1 MKKTLTLFLALTL
14 ALCMTLAGAQAS
26 PEDLMGKKLKD
37 FSVTTYDG
45 RTFTLSESLKTHDLV
60 VINFWA
66 TWCGPCCREFPCLQE
81 AWKLYSN
88 RVDVIAMSVEE
99 NDTDEVLK
107 QFTAEYGLE
116 FSVGRDELNMYRAM
130 NGMYIPTTLIV
141 DRNRRVVTVEIGSKN
156 FTEEFTDL
164 FDRLLETVPTA
175 EPSVQL

>member
-107 QFTAEYGLE
+107 QFTAEYGLD
-116 FSVGRDELNMYRAM
+116 FSVGRDELNMY
-130 NGMYIPTTLIV
+130 
-141 DRNRRVVTVEIGSKN
+141 RNRRVVTVEIGSKN

>member
-14 ALCMTLAGAQAS
+14 ALCTTLTGAQAS

-45 RTFTLSESLKTHDLV
+45 KTFTLSESLEAHDLM

-66 TWCGPCCREFPCLQE
+66 TWCPPCCREFPFLQE
-81 AWKLYSN
+81 AWKQYSD

-99 NDTDEVLK
+99 TDTDKVLK

-116 FSVGRDELNMYRAM
+116 FSVGRDELHMYRAM
-130 NGMYIPTTLIV
+130 NGMYVPTTLIV
-141 DRNRRVVTVEIGSKN
+141 DRNRRVVNVDIGMKN
-156 FTEEFTDL
+156 SVREFTDL
-164 FDRLLETVPTA
+164 FDRLLEAAPTA
-175 EPSVQL
+175 EPSAQL